1 MKKEKTYVFD
11 EIFQE
16 KQKNKEIFEKVV
28 KNMVDNTLNGYNST
42 LLAYGVTGTGK
53 THTVFGDI
61 YKESNREKGV
71 STYSIEYLFSQISQ
85 IEDYSF
91 NVKLSYLEIYNEQVI
106 DLLTDQSQPLL
117 IIEDQ
122 IKGVIVPD
130 LKEYVVT
137 SSKELMNIVIEG
149 NNRRTMGATGKS

>member
-28 KNMVDNTLNGYNST
+28 RNMVDNTLNGYNST

-71 STYSIEYLFSQISQ
+71 STYSIDYLFSQISQ
-85 IEDYSF
+85 IEDYAF
-91 NVKLSYLEIYNEQVI
+91 NVKISYLEIYNEQVI

-137 SSKELMNIVIEG
+137 SSKELMDIVLEG
-149 NNRRTMGATGKS
+149 NKRRTMGATGKF